1 MADSDYSYDLYNLN
15 SILKFLRDDYD
26 LVMGNRF
33 KGGIEKGAMPFL
45 NRYIGNPILSF
56 YAKLCFPCP
65 INDFHSGLRGF
76 KRDKILN
83 LNLESEGMELA
94 SEIVIKSVINNY
106 KMIETPII
114 LRNNLIKRKPHLR
127 PFKDG
132 LRHVKLIYKLKSIS
146 LLDD

>member
-1 MADSDYSYDLYNLN
+1 MADSDFSYDLYNLN
-15 SILKFLRDDYD
+15 SFINYLRDGYD

-33 KGGIEKGAMPFL
+33 KGGIEDGAMPFL
-45 NRYIGNPILSF
+45 NRHIGNPILSKF
-56 YAKLCFPCP
+56 AKFCFPCP

-76 KRDKILN
+76 KKDKILN

-94 SEIVIKSVINNY
+94 SEIVIRSVINNY

-114 LRNNLIKRKPHLR
+114 LRNNGIDRIPHLK

-132 LRHVKLIYKLKSIS
+132 LRHVKLILKLKRNTR
-146 LLDD
+146 LN